1 MARMRIPKKKP
12 TKKNRPMNSTAVPR
26 SVIDITGK
34 NKGTLNVNRVNDM
47 SRKVKEEKLNKSGV
61 FGKSGARYIQKNSGI
76 AEDSYTEWL
85 YDDPAISRHLRK
97 STYKDTDG
105 TEYNRYITKQS
116 IDLKARKTIFDNF
129 ENDTDY
135 VATVDPNEYKEAKR
149 RWAEET
155 AKVAKKYEKVGKYAL
170 FNQARKE
177 IEEQG
182 KRMQSVYDIANKP
195 YIDSQGR
202 TMQGLYGVGTTQ
214 LTKHPTYVKQN
225 KSPWALPTKSQSFKQ
240 SLITKCINRGADLV
254 LINKLEAMDADRL
267 MHMFD
272 LGLFGGIE
280 EYFDYG
286 DDYEETQG
294 FVTHAGNADA
304 LEIIREYEAC
314 YGTD

>member
-1 MARMRIPKKKP
+1 MARMRIPNKRP
-12 TKKNRPMNSTAVPR
+12 KKNRPLSSTAVPK

-47 SRKVKEEKLNKSGV
+47 GRKVKAEKLNKSGV
-61 FGKSGARYIQKNSGI
+61 FDKSVVKYVQKNSGI

-105 TEYNRYITKQS
+105 TEFSRYITKQS
-116 IDLKARKTIFDNF
+116 IDLKAGKIIIDDF
-129 ENDTDY
+129 ENDNNY
-135 VATVDPNEYKEAKR
+135 VAVVNAEEYKEAKR

-177 IEEQG
+177 IEDQG

-202 TMQGLYGVGTTQ
+202 AMQGLYGVGTTQ
-214 LTKHPTYVKQN
+214 LTKNPTFVKQN
-225 KSPWALPTKSQSFKQ
+225 RSPWALPTKSQSFKQ
-240 SLITKCINRGADLV
+240 SLITKCINRGADME
-254 LINKLEAMDADRL
+254 LINRLEALDADKI
-267 MHMFD
+267 MEMFNM
-272 LGLFGGIE
+272 GLFGEIE
-280 EYFDYG
+280 QYFDYG
-286 DDYEETQG
+286 DDYDDSQG
-294 FVTHAGNADA
+294 FVSKIGNADA
-304 LEIIREYEAC
+304 IEIIEKYEAY